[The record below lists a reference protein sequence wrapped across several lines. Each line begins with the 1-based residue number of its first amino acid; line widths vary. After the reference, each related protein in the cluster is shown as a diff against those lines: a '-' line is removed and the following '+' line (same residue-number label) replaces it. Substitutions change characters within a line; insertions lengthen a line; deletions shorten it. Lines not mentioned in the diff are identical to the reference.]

1 MPHNINFNERMNADD
16 RAALKPGDRVW
27 IGDYA
32 IPHISPETVS
42 RLTKTRVITTVGGF
56 DRSYKILDGRRSGS
70 YRYLNAKATP
80 EEIEEWVASQR
91 RESAE
96 RQDRERQQQ
105 KIVEVGRTLNALV
118 TEPVRVG
125 HEQGGMAWSIN
136 NLTEEQVRLCAAAL
150 KPQPELPKIP
160 QLTYKTVPATDT
172 RTEYTEYR
180 LGDYIVG
187 LTSVPYLGHCIPWI
201 KGARAK
207 FGIGLKEAK
216 DIWDRRDPAGESP
229 G

>member
-1 MPHNINFNERMNADD
+1 MDLPERPATAQPAIRAPERSGRNRRTAMSNTDEKMNADD
-16 RAALKPGDRVW
+16 RAV
-27 IGDYA
+27 
-32 IPHISPETVS
+32 
-42 RLTKTRVITTVGGF
+42 
-56 DRSYKILDGRRSGS
+56 LD
-70 YRYLNAKATP
+70 T
-80 EEIEEWVASQR
+80 
-91 RESAE
+91 
-96 RQDRERQQQ
+96 
-105 KIVEVGRTLNALV
+105 GRTLNALV
-118 TEPVRVG
+118 IDPLWVG

-216 DIWDRRDPAGESP
+216 DIWDRRINETTKIPK
-229 G
+229 